1 MTLQTVLDLRGDWL
15 MRDDRCHEAALSY
28 TLAGKPRKA
37 MIAHQRALTWRELF
51 DIAVTEQLSAEE
63 LATLAE
69 HVGDAL
75 KAKGRHAEAGQ
86 VFLDYAK
93 DVKNA
98 VIVLSDGNEFAEAIR
113 IVSLPPSLRIH
124 VAKPSQFRPV

>member
-1 MTLQTVLDLRGDWL
+1 

-28 TLAGKPRKA
+28 TLAGQPRKA

-51 DIAVTEQLSAEE
+51 NIAINEGLSEDD

-69 HVGDAL
+69 NVGDAL
-75 KAKGRHAEAGQ
+75 KAKGRHAEAGR

-98 VIVLSDGNEFAEAIR
+98 VIVLSDGNDFSEAIR
-113 IVSLPPSLRIH
+113 VVSAAETCQTVH
-124 VAKPSQFRPV
+124 

>member
-1 MTLQTVLDLRGDWL
+1 

-28 TLAGKPRKA
+28 TLAGQPRKA

-51 DIAVTEQLSAEE
+51 DIAISEGLSEE
-63 LATLAE
+63 DLAALAE
-69 HVGDAL
+69 GMGDAL
-75 KAKGRHAEAGQ
+75 KAKGRHVEAAR

-98 VIVLSDGNEFAEAIR
+98 IIVLSDGNEFAEAVR
-113 IVSLPPSLRIH
+113 IVRWPSSGFW
-124 VAKPSQFRPV
+124 ASG